1 VEPELVEE
9 VAEVQLVII
18 INKMKKNC
26 PLCDKKLISSIG
38 KGCKMCGMPLKD
50 KSRDFCSKKCEIKYR
65 NIRKDE

>member
-1 VEPELVEE
+1 
-9 VAEVQLVII
+9 
-18 INKMKKNC
+18 MKKNC